1 MEPLKIESTIA
12 SISPSSRD
20 VSGKEFNPLGLYFK
34 HSAPEATN
42 DHEVYFEC
50 PVHFKIDLDAL
61 LVSHQP
67 LLRLNKI
74 RDQSSASFF
83 DAHFETE
90 QSSAEEDHS
99 LVQQVRSQISQSLS
113 EGVPTISDTAR
124 QLGMSGRT
132 LQRRLSEQG
141 YSFQTL
147 VDESRRQL
155 SERLLQETDY
165 SLSEIALMTG
175 YSEQSAFTRA
185 FKRWAGQ
192 TPRSYRLN
200 VLQSTQ
206 MIENG
211 RELSKVWQALST
223 RHTRMFVFICL

>member
-1 MEPLKIESTIA
+1 MEQLRIEATLAQIT
-12 SISPSSRD
+12 SITHE
-20 VSGKEFNPLGLYFK
+20 VFGNQTNPLAVYFK
-34 HSAPEATN
+34 HPAHESTVALNAFNAYLEAEPTSYN
-42 DHEVYFEC
+42 EC
-50 PVHFKIDLDAL
+50 
-61 LVSHQP
+61 
-67 LLRLNKI
+67 
-74 RDQSSASFF
+74 
-83 DAHFETE
+83 
-90 QSSAEEDHS
+90 HS

-113 EGVPTISDTAR
+113 EGVPTIFDTAQ

-132 LQRRLSEQG
+132 LQRRLSKQG

-165 SLSEIALMTG
+165 SLAEIAFMTG

-200 VLQSTQ
+200 VIRDPQKL
-206 MIENG
+206 EH
-211 RELSKVWQALST
+211 RQALPNV
-223 RHTRMFVFICL
+223 RQEMPRKRVPMLVFFCL